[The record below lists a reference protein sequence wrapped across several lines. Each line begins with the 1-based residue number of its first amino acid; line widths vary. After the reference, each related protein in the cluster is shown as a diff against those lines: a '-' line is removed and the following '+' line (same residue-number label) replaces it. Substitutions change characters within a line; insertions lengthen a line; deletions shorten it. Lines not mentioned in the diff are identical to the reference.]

1 MRDWIKEYRDYH
13 ETMQW
18 HDDCEVDHDNITQ
31 ETARDML
38 KNDIE
43 FIIGTNGWGE
53 LYDSELELAK
63 ELNIEEG

>member
-1 MRDWIKEYRDYH
+1 MN
-13 ETMQW
+13 W

-31 ETARDML
+31 ENARDML
-38 KNDIE
+38 KSDIE

-53 LYDSELELAK
+53 LYDNERELAK